1 MGKIVAIIVIVALV
15 YFLILPKF
23 TRSKYDIKK
32 TNEQKK
38 GITDLVECTK
48 CGTMVDL
55 KDATISSSGYIC
67 NECIKRK

>member
-1 MGKIVAIIVIVALV
+1 MGKVLALIVVVALV

-23 TRSKYDIKK
+23 TRSKKDI
-32 TNEQKK
+32 NEKNQK

-55 KDATISSSGYIC
+55 KDATISTGGYIC
-67 NECIKRK
+67 NECIKRR